1 MDRKPDYESMINAI
15 LTTSLSLVVMTVAS
29 LGGGGCSKGAPTGG
43 PAPTPSTVAA
53 PAEAGAKKAPA
64 TKSVAEAPVEVEYA
78 YRAEGRRDP
87 FESLIKG
94 TEIVTAPPKEEG
106 PFVAVVEAGKF
117 SPLERYDLEELRLVG
132 VIDAGTSYR
141 GLVEVADGKSYFLS
155 SGTRVG
161 RNGGVVSR
169 VLEDRVVITETYR
182 NPLGETR
189 TKDVYLTFTK
199 TGGD

>member
-1 MDRKPDYESMINAI
+1 MIGTI
-15 LTTSLSLVVMTVAS
+15 LTTSLAVISCIS
-29 LGGGGCSKGAPTGG
+29 LGSVGCSKGAPTGE
-43 PAPTPSTVAA
+43 PAQKSSSPPVSVAA
-53 PAEAGAKKAPA
+53 KANKATAPESEVEAA
-64 TKSVAEAPVEVEYA
+64 VEVEYA

-132 VIDAGTSYR
+132 IGDAGTSYR
-141 GLVEVADGKSYFLS
+141 GLVEVADGKSYFLG

>member
-1 MDRKPDYESMINAI
+1 MSTI
-15 LTTSLSLVVMTVAS
+15 LNILLVVVSCAL
-29 LGGGGCSKGAPTGG
+29 LGGVGCGKGAPQGAPPQAPANAPA
-43 PAPTPSTVAA
+43 PAPTEEQKPVAA
-53 PAEAGAKKAPA
+53 GPAE
-64 TKSVAEAPVEVEYA
+64 EAVVEAEYA
-78 YRAEGRRDP
+78 YHADGRRDP

-94 TEIVTAPPKEEG
+94 TEVATAAPKEEG
-106 PFVAVVEAGKF
+106 PFVAVVDGGGDF
-117 SPLERYDLEELRLVG
+117 SPLERYEMEELRLVG
-132 VIDAGTSYR
+132 IVDAGGSYR
-141 GLVEVADGKSYFLS
+141 GLVEVADGKSYFLG
-155 SGTRVG
+155 SGARVG

>member
-1 MDRKPDYESMINAI
+1 MIVTI
-15 LTTSLSLVVMTVAS
+15 LTTSLSLAVISCVS
-29 LGGGGCSKGAPTGG
+29 LVGVGCSKSASTGG
-43 PAPTPSTVAA
+43 SAQTSTSAPAPAA
-53 PAEAGAKKAPA
+53 VEA
-64 TKSVAEAPVEVEYA
+64 TKAATAGSAVEAPVEVEYA

-94 TEIVTAPPKEEG
+94 TEVIVSPPKEEG

-132 VIDAGTSYR
+132 VIDAGASYR
-141 GLVEVADGKSYFLS
+141 GLVEVADGKSYFLG

-169 VLEDRVVITETYR
+169 VLQDRVVITETYR

>member
-1 MDRKPDYESMINAI
+1 MIGTI
-15 LTTSLSLVVMTVAS
+15 LTMSLAVISCVS
-29 LGGGGCSKGAPTGG
+29 LGSVGCSKGAPTGA
-43 PAPTPSTVAA
+43 PAQTASSPPTTVAA
-53 PAEAGAKKAPA
+53 KAKKATVPEIA
-64 TKSVAEAPVEVEYA
+64 AEGTVEVEYA

-94 TEIVTAPPKEEG
+94 TEIVTAPPKAEG

-132 VIDAGTSYR
+132 VIDAGASYR
-141 GLVEVADGKSYFLS
+141 GLVEVADGKSYFLG

>member
-1 MDRKPDYESMINAI
+1 MIGTI
-15 LTTSLSLVVMTVAS
+15 LTTSLAVISCIS
-29 LGGGGCSKGAPTGG
+29 LGSVGCSKGAPTGA
-43 PAPTPSTVAA
+43 PAQTSSSPPASVAA
-53 PAEAGAKKAPA
+53 KAKKATAPESA
-64 TKSVAEAPVEVEYA
+64 VEAAVEVEYA

-94 TEIVTAPPKEEG
+94 TEIVTAAPQEEG

-132 VIDAGTSYR
+132 VIDAGASYR
-141 GLVEVADGKSYFLS
+141 GLVEVADGKSYFLG

>member
-1 MDRKPDYESMINAI
+1 MIGTI
-15 LTTSLSLVVMTVAS
+15 LTTSLAVISCVS
-29 LGGGGCSKGAPTGG
+29 LGSVGCSKGAPTGG
-43 PAPTPSTVAA
+43 PAQTSSSA
-53 PAEAGAKKAPA
+53 PAAVAVKAKKA
-64 TKSVAEAPVEVEYA
+64 VAPESAVEAAVEVEYA

-94 TEIVTAPPKEEG
+94 TEIITTPPKEEG

-132 VIDAGTSYR
+132 VIDAGASYR
-141 GLVEVADGKSYFLS
+141 GLVEVADGKSYFLA

>member
-1 MDRKPDYESMINAI
+1 MIDTI
-15 LTTSLSLVVMTVAS
+15 LTTSLAVISCAFIGS
-29 LGGGGCSKGAPTGG
+29 IGCSKGVPTG
-43 PAPTPSTVAA
+43 TPSQAASSPPASVAT
-53 PAEAGAKKAPA
+53 EAKKATAPESA
-64 TKSVAEAPVEVEYA
+64 VGAPVAVEYA
-78 YRAEGRRDP
+78 YRADGRRDP

-94 TEIVTAPPKEEG
+94 TEIVTAAPKEEG

-132 VIDAGTSYR
+132 IIDAGTSYR
-141 GLVEVADGKSYFLS
+141 GLVEVADGKSYFLG

>member
-1 MDRKPDYESMINAI
+1 MDRKPKYESMFGTI
-15 LTTSLSLVVMTVAS
+15 LAMPLAVAALVL
-29 LGGGGCSKGAPTGG
+29 LGGVGCGKGAPTGG
-43 PAPTPSTVAA
+43 PGQTAPTVAA
-53 PAEAGAKKAPA
+53 AEADANKTAVPESEVA
-64 TKSVAEAPVEVEYA
+64 TAVEVEYA

-94 TEIVTAPPKEEG
+94 TEIVTPQTKEEG

-141 GLVEVADGKSYFLS
+141 GLVEVADGKSYFLG

>member
-1 MDRKPDYESMINAI
+1 MIGTI
-15 LTTSLSLVVMTVAS
+15 LTTSFTVIVLIS
-29 LGGGGCSKGAPTGG
+29 FGSFGCSKGAPPSASPEVSSSAPAAPEVAKAKK
-43 PAPTPSTVAA
+43 PAP
-53 PAEAGAKKAPA
+53 AG
-64 TKSVAEAPVEVEYA
+64 VAEEVPVEVEYA

-106 PFVAVVEAGKF
+106 PFVAVVDAGKF

-132 VIDAGTSYR
+132 IVDAGTSYR
-141 GLVEVADGKSYFLS
+141 GVVEVADGKSYFLGN
-155 SGTRVG
+155 GTRVG

>member
-1 MDRKPDYESMINAI
+1 MIDTI
-15 LTTSLSLVVMTVAS
+15 LTTSLSLALISCVS
-29 LGGGGCSKGAPTGG
+29 LGGLGCSKGAPTGG
-43 PAPTPSTVAA
+43 VAQTSSSAPAPVAA
-53 PAEAGAKKAPA
+53 KA
-64 TKSVAEAPVEVEYA
+64 TKAAAAENAVEAAVEVEYA

-94 TEIVTAPPKEEG
+94 TEVIVSQPTEEG

-132 VIDAGTSYR
+132 VIDAGGSYR
-141 GLVEVADGKSYFLS
+141 GLVEVADGKSYFLG

-169 VLEDRVVITETYR
+169 VLQDRVVITETYR